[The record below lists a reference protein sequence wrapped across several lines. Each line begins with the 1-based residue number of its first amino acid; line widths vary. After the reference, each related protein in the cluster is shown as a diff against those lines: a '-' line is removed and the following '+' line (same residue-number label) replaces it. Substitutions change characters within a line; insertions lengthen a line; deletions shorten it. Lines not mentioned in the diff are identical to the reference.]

1 MKFIINILGVET
13 LGAAGGRELGSV
25 ISKFKS
31 IKNMGFCTLV
41 FYIMQGLYQW
51 LIIALEYGAINYT
64 KKQKLLK
71 NVLYDFIWTCISLR
85 LCLPYKVNDWPTQ
98 VRRIFD

>member
-1 MKFIINILGVET
+1 MADYCAGVW
-13 LGAAGGRELGSV
+13 GY
-25 ISKFKS
+25 K
-31 IKNMGFCTLV
+31 
-41 FYIMQGLYQW
+41 LYK
-51 LIIALEYGAINYT
+51 

-98 VRRIFD
+98 VRRIFDRIYGELDIYNDLQVWDISYARNTLFNNYAKTWHARVMSKPRLRIYR